1 MSHPQSTLTT
11 VSVEDKLDIRIIGH
25 AATVRNSAGHQVEAS
40 GRDKLDD
47 VMRKLAAEAGL
58 TLTDGVYAA
67 GMRGLTVEQVASIV
81 GKTSAVKYKVVRASS

>member
-1 MSHPQSTLTT
+1 
-11 VSVEDKLDIRIIGH
+11 VSVEDKLEIKVAGN
-25 AATVRNSAGHQVEAS
+25 AVTVRNSAGHQVEAS

-47 VMRKLAAEAGL
+47 VVRKLVAEAGS

-67 GMRGLTVEQVASIV
+67 GMRGLTVEQVVSIV